1 MLSLPHKQKIKCNTN
16 DSASARQARKKR
28 RSQFI
33 SSAARFFR
41 PNPDYH
47 PPVGIQWKAMDAF
60 LLKQVVTEL
69 SAALHGALVSKI
81 HQPAEKEIV
90 LTLWT
95 GREEMRLLIS
105 ADPGNC
111 RLHLTTHKTANPP
124 VPPRFCQYLRKH
136 LESMRIAS
144 FSLAPYDRAV
154 RIDFQ
159 SFRPDAEHE
168 LTSLYAELFGRH
180 ANLIYVDGDGTILT
194 PLRTVFPE
202 ESRIREIAQGLPYQ
216 PLPRPSRVFLPE
228 VTKEDAARIYATESE
243 GLSRAILNS
252 IAGLGRELAREAA
265 AQGKYGPEPL
275 FDALREQARRYE
287 ENNFEPG
294 IGTLPDG
301 KRRILP
307 FPCPAAGFV
316 EFQPFPT
323 ANEAADRFYT
333 YVAEN
338 QELAVLRQ
346 QLSSRI
352 TALLKKERN
361 KLENVSGDEER
372 LVEGLEGGKHGET
385 LKANL
390 GELSKGMPSFR
401 GIPLDPALSPV
412 ENMNRYFRLA
422 RKAKNAMEIVRKRK
436 REVAEGV
443 YYIETMETQL
453 DAARTRDEYIA
464 VRQELSASFSSRANT
479 PSKRKD
485 SRNITQRPIIPQV
498 ETIEFRGFTILIGR
512 NNTGND
518 RIVKELSS
526 PDDLWLHTQG
536 IPGSHVLIKRPQ
548 GKEIPKEVIEEGAR
562 LAVLHSKAKGSSNIP
577 VFLAEARHVSK
588 FKGAKPGLVRIAK
601 YRTVNVK

>member
-1 MLSLPHKQKIKCNTN
+1 
-16 DSASARQARKKR
+16 
-28 RSQFI
+28 
-33 SSAARFFR
+33 
-41 PNPDYH
+41 
-47 PPVGIQWKAMDAF
+47 MDAF

-69 SAALHGALVSKI
+69 SAALHGALVSKV

-95 GREEMRLLIS
+95 GRDDVRLLLS

-111 RLHLTTHKTANPP
+111 RLHLTTRKSTNPP
-124 VPPRFCQYLRKH
+124 APPRFCQYLRKH

-168 LTSLYAELFGRH
+168 RTSLYAELFGRH
-180 ANLIYVDGDGTILT
+180 AKLIYVDGDGTILT
-194 PLRTVFPE
+194 PLRTVLPE

-216 PLPRPSRVFLPE
+216 PLPPPSRVFLPE
-228 VTKEDAARIYATESE
+228 VTPEDAARIYAMESE
-243 GLSRAILNS
+243 GLSRALLNS
-252 IAGLGRELAREAA
+252 ITGLGRELAREAA
-265 AQGKYGPEPL
+265 TLGKDGPGPL
-275 FDALREQARRYE
+275 FDALRELSRRYE
-287 ENNFEPG
+287 ESDFEPG
-294 IGTLPDG
+294 IGTLPDR

-307 FPCPAAGFV
+307 FPCPSAGFV

-323 ANEAADRFYT
+323 ANEAADQFYT
-333 YVAEN
+333 EVAEN
-338 QELAVLRQ
+338 HELAVLRQ

-352 TALLKKERN
+352 TALLKKERH

-372 LVEGLEGGKHGET
+372 LVEGLEGGARGET

-390 GELSKGMPSFR
+390 GELSKGMSSFH

-436 REVAEGV
+436 REVAESV
-443 YYIETMETQL
+443 YYVESLEAQL
-453 DAARTRDEYIA
+453 DAARTRDEHIA
-464 VRQELSASFSSRANT
+464 VRQELSASFSPRVKT
-479 PSKRKD
+479 PPKRKGGYKVLP
-485 SRNITQRPIIPQV
+485 RPIISQV
-498 ETIEFRGFTILIGR
+498 DTVEFRGFTILVGR

-601 YRTVNVK
+601 YSTVNVK